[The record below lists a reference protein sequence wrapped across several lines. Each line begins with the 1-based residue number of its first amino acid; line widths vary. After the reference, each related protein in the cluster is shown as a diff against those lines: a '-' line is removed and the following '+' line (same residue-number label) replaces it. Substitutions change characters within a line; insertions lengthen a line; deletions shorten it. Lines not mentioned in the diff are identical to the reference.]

1 VTVNFACVPLPNLK
15 LRDLHAASPG
25 NPTFLPKLI
34 LDTNIKGRCSPPKN
48 HTLLKHH
55 PPHIHSFLSR
65 PDLPILSFSSLLL
78 HSFSDRA
85 FSFVPCRKSDFYPT
99 NSTNTRPT
107 FLYAGS
113 YFCSKKKMQLFNTLL
128 SLIITSS
135 LITASPVDRS
145 LLAKRQ
151 EYEEVIIVTITS
163 AYTITISSTVP
174 QVTKTV
180 TVHANF
186 GNNPFSPV
194 GVSTT
199 TTEEVITPAAIA
211 APTTTAAAAVAT
223 HTTTSS
229 PAAAPSPAVDNAV
242 SSNSASTVYTGQ
254 GTFYATG

>member
-1 VTVNFACVPLPNLK
+1 MRLP
-15 LRDLHAASPG
+15 PG
-25 NPTFLPKLI
+25 NPTLLPKLI

-48 HTLLKHH
+48 THNCLKHH
-55 PPHIHSFLSR
+55 PPPIHSFLSR
-65 PDLPILSFSSLLL
+65 PDLPILSFSSLLYIP
-78 HSFSDRA
+78 SDRT
-85 FSFVPCRKSDFYPT
+85 FSFVPFHKLDFYPT

-107 FLYAGS
+107 FIYAGS
-113 YFCSKKKMQLFNTLL
+113 YFPSTKTMQLFNILL
-128 SLIITSS
+128 SLVITSS

-151 EYEEVIIVTITS
+151 DYEDVIVVTVTS

-180 TVHANF
+180 TFHANF
-186 GNNPFSPV
+186 GNNPYPFV

-199 TTEEVITPAAIA
+199 TTEEVITPAVIA
-211 APTTTAAAAVAT
+211 ALTTAAAPVADNTPAAVVAPD
-223 HTTTSS
+223 TTTSS

-254 GTFYATG
+254 GTYYSTG